1 MTRDPYLFRYPR
13 TVQEAFPC
21 DAGSACAVTCYRAP
35 IWPRLLLWAFLLIG
49 ALAVAFRFM

>member
-21 DAGSACAVTCYRAP
+21 DAGSACAITRYRAP
-35 IWPRLLLWAFLLIG
+35 IWPRALLWAIFAAG
-49 ALAVAFRFM
+49 ALVLALRFL